1 MQKENV
7 IEQKEKKGK
16 KKIPCVRVDWCEHR
30 RLESDKVNP
39 SAHPREWFTNKTTI
53 TFNYYEIPFL

>member
-7 IEQKEKKGK
+7 IEQKKRKLGK
-16 KKIPCVRVDWCEHR
+16 KPCVRVDRCER
-30 RLESDKVNP
+30 WRLESDKVNP

-53 TFNYYEIPFL
+53 TFNYLH